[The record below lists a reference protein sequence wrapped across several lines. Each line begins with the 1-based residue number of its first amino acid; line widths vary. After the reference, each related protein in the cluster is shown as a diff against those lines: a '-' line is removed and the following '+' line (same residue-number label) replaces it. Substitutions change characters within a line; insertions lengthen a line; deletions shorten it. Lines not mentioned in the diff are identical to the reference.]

1 MLRASLLSLVI
12 LAASVAAI
20 QAKAPKPKPASY
32 RQDGPS
38 YSSSTPY
45 DAEAE
50 QQLLS
55 LANQARARAGLL
67 PLQPEEGLTQA
78 ARQHAFAL
86 AARQQLSHQFPGEP
100 SLAQRLATG
109 SSLHLSQAGENVAS
123 AANVE
128 QAHEDLMLSPPHRA
142 NLLNPAYNVAG
153 FAVVRSGYTLYVTQD
168 FGQGSIT
175 HSADVSDDIV
185 ATMVSRMRASAGLP
199 QLQRVDGRTVQA
211 AACSMAQAD
220 SLAIPLAR
228 EITSRYVLRYTSM
241 QLDTVPDNAS
251 KFIGDRAIH
260 KFSAGSCYSRT
271 TRYPNGVYWVVL
283 TFY

>member
-1 MLRASLLSLVI
+1 VS
-12 LAASVAAI
+12 
-20 QAKAPKPKPASY
+20 
-32 RQDGPS
+32 
-38 YSSSTPY
+38 Y

-50 QQLLS
+50 RQLLA
-55 LANQARARAGLL
+55 LANQVRAQAGVAPLL
-67 PLQPEEGLTQA
+67 ADDGLTQA
-78 ARQHAFAL
+78 ARQHA
-86 AARQQLSHQFPGEP
+86 AAMAAQQQLSHQFSGEP
-100 SLAQRLATG
+100 SLAQRLAAS
-109 SSLHLSQAGENVAS
+109 SSLHLNQAGENVAS
-123 AANVE
+123 AVSVE
-128 QAHEDLMLSPPHRA
+128 LAQEGLMLSPPHRA